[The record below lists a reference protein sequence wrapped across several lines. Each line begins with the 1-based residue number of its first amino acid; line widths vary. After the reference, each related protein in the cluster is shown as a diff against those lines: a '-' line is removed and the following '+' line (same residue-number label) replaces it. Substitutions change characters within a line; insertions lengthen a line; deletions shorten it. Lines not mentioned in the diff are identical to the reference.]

1 MTMVELFSEK
11 SQCCGCMACADAC
24 PKNAIAPKVDPEGFW
39 YPEIKR
45 ELCANC
51 GCCQTVCPLAPGESR
66 KAPLRY
72 LAARAKDQAL
82 RKTSTSGAVFPILAQ
97 TVLNQGGV
105 VYGAGF
111 DGSMQV
117 VHQRAASRG
126 ELDFLMQTKYVQS
139 QTAGIFR
146 RVREDLQNGRQV
158 LFVGTPCQAEALRR
172 FLGREYPALIITDL
186 ICYGVPSPGVW
197 ARYTAYLEQ
206 EYHGTLTQ
214 FQFRD
219 KRGCDNGHSV
229 SFRIGEREY
238 VEEEYGS
245 DPFLA
250 LYFSNYII
258 RPSCHACPFTTAE
271 RGSDI
276 TLGDFWGIEK
286 AAPGMDD
293 GMGTSLVMLRS
304 ERGEALWE
312 SLRDQFHQIEC
323 GREDAMQPRLVSP
336 TPPAPRRRLF
346 FALYR
351 RLPYGVFGWKKK
363 LGSVLHGRK
372 QPR

>member
-1 MTMVELFSEK
+1 MTMVELFSERD
-11 SQCCGCMACADAC
+11 QCCGCMACADAC
-24 PKNAIAPKVDPEGFW
+24 PNNAVAVKTDPEGFW
-39 YPEIKR
+39 YPEIKQ
-45 ELCANC
+45 ELCVDC
-51 GCCQTVCPLAPGESR
+51 GRCQAVCPLAPGEAG

-72 LAARAKDQAL
+72 IAAQAKDPAL
-82 RKTSTSGAVFPILAQ
+82 RKASTSGAVFPVLAQ
-97 TVLNQGGV
+97 AVLNQGGV
-105 VYGAGF
+105 VYGTGF

-117 VHQRAASRG
+117 VYQRAASRG
-126 ELDFLMQTKYVQS
+126 ELDRLMQTKYVQS

-146 RVREDLQNGRQV
+146 RVREDLQDGRQI

-172 FLGREYPALIITDL
+172 FLGREYPALIIADL

-197 ARYTAYLEQ
+197 ARYMAYLEQ
-206 EYHGTLTQ
+206 EYRGTLTQ

-219 KRGCDNGHSV
+219 KRGRDNGHTV

-258 RPSCHACPFTTAE
+258 RPSCHACPFTTVE
-271 RGSDI
+271 RCSDI
-276 TLGDFWGIEK
+276 TMGDFWEIEK
-286 AAPGMDD
+286 AAPQLDD

-304 ERGEALWE
+304 ERGMALWE
-312 SLRDQFHQIEC
+312 SLQDQFHQIEC
-323 GREDAMQPRLVSP
+323 GHEDAMQPRLVSP
-336 TPPAPRRRLF
+336 TPPAPMRKLF

-351 RLPYGVFGWKKK
+351 RLPFSVFVWKKK
-363 LGSVLHGRK
+363 LGRILHGGK
-372 QPR
+372 